1 VLLSCNLNGQYLS
14 SIELN
19 LLLCH
24 TYKMDSHLTQIVL
37 EDQVAELFWVN
48 VLSK

>member
-1 VLLSCNLNGQYLS
+1 
-14 SIELN
+14 
-19 LLLCH
+19 
-24 TYKMDSHLTQIVL
+24 MDCHLTQIVL